1 MIKLPNGKKR
11 YCILEEMELKDYLNF
26 ILGQQPMASIG
37 IIIAETRGFQIWLAS
52 SCCVKWGE
60 FQYQLVHPLHI
71 KVG

>member
-11 YCILEEMELKDYLNF
+11 YCIPEEMELKDYLNF

-37 IIIAETRGFQIWLAS
+37 IIIAETRGFQIWLAG

>member
-1 MIKLPNGKKR
+1 MVR
-11 YCILEEMELKDYLNF
+11 KDIASLRKWNLNF